1 MPPAIIGAAIALG
14 ASAAAAAGIITATTA
29 LVIGIAATAAGSLL
43 TKTPSFDFNAY
54 KGQQER
60 KQVLRAAAA
69 PRTVVY
75 GTTVASGT
83 MIFAE
88 EEPGKQVDGEWLHMA
103 LALAAHPL
111 HGTGQMWLGDDAVET
126 FGNNVTYEVHNNR
139 QTADP
144 FMLQNCPSWK
154 EDMIGK
160 GISWLRISFKF
171 DAEKFP
177 SGLPNV
183 RILKQGRE
191 VYDPRNGQMVFTDN
205 AALVILDYLRT
216 YLKRTDDRIDWE
228 SFKSAA
234 NICDE
239 MVYNAD
245 GTQERRYRINGEFDI
260 DEASSKIL
268 DGMLEACGG
277 EMTYIGGKH
286 GVLVG
291 AYYGPAQMVLD
302 ESCLS
307 GDIKIVPETSYKERT
322 NTITGTYID
331 PEQNYAEADFPA
343 VAIDEW
349 VEKDGGP
356 ITQDQKYRFVTSA
369 YQAQRLATLVLRR
382 KRIGRSI
389 EAPLNMRG
397 YKFRPGMYVKVRIA
411 ALGMNDVEMRVTKW
425 SFDPKGGINVT
436 LRQDFADM
444 WDDAIG
450 KPVDRPDLV
459 DLPTGGAAQPQN
471 LTYTVQEISDV
482 VQGVLSWTNSGN
494 IAYNRVVV
502 RQAGKTV
509 WTAQVPGDMVRVA
522 GLLRGAYTAHVV
534 AVAYSGAASTEAYL
548 EFNIQAPA
556 APSTVEIQ
564 NGYYSQTLIPKLADM
579 SNVSTQ
585 FDFWYNGTT
594 KLPSIDPAVVE
605 AQATRK
611 GIGTSW
617 TQEDLTNNR
626 DYYWYIRT
634 INAFGSSAFIE
645 VKAHFELAP
654 GNAIDLIEGAIK
666 DTDTYKELDSG
677 IKNVDQK
684 VDAVKTEIDQDLVGI
699 NQSIADNAKKLAQE
713 VLDRTAADK
722 TNADKLAQESKD
734 RLAGD
739 AATAQQAAE
748 DLLRE
753 TGKLSTSIT
762 QTQKQIEDVNTNL
775 SNQISLISAGVQEQ
789 FDFEQIWRFDESNE
803 GWTEDDGGN
812 TPMEVTPDGWLKA
825 NNSTSS
831 CRSPNGLTIDASAYR
846 SVKLRIKKVGN
857 VAWRGRLYWV
867 GAAEQGWSDARGT
880 SIPEPA
886 FDENGLSTVGFNDIN
901 WNASGTVRRFRLDLA
916 TGQDANNYFLIDW
929 IAVGRP
935 SPGASTAALQREEEA
950 RVQGDQAEARSRELL
965 AAQVRGNYDGTDPN
979 QLKSGLLFNE
989 RQIAINREQVI
1000 ARDVTALE
1008 TAFDQNKTQVQQSL
1022 NTLTDKQTSQGNII
1036 SGINADLATTSRV
1049 PNNLITNASFER
1061 DKEGWTGWNNLTTVV
1076 TLIAPHGGTK
1086 GMRVAAAGNAGPGQ
1100 NINFVKDRI
1109 YEVGVWVKQDE
1120 GTTDNGDGNNKIRI
1134 GSSSGAPILEIPYG
1148 NNKVT
1153 KDWKLFSREWRAT
1166 ETGQLPV
1173 TLSNYLTAGTRYF
1186 DDFYI
1191 IDITDAKR
1199 IDNNASA
1206 IQTLDARVTTAEGAI
1221 QSQASAVTQLE
1232 SRVDT
1237 LTGLGTNLVANFD
1250 FADGLNGWGY
1260 RTGTT
1265 VWKADAGDGKA
1276 GIIMTGNGKEPYPGV
1291 FANNDQFLPSLGG
1304 RRYRFAIRGKRLSGT
1319 GDAIARVYYMND
1331 KGQGVYHQRNWQF
1344 TEAFQTFVLD
1354 FPEVPSYVT
1363 QVKFQLFQYSSAS
1376 SNAIDSFAA
1385 YDATDTLAAAANA
1398 SAIQGLETRVT
1409 KHDKD
1414 IEAQSTATTQ
1424 LRNDLNATNR
1434 EVATKASAEAV
1445 NQLSNRVTATEEK
1458 VTSQGKQIVTL
1469 NNSLVSGNLIVNGDM
1484 TEDLTMWEA
1493 SGTGSSFSYVEAE
1506 NALMSGNGSIRVA
1519 NSTKIPVEP
1528 GMTIK
1533 VSLDMRRTADM
1544 TSASQDSIG
1553 LIADWVMSSDWL
1565 TRVEG
1570 WARNLTT
1577 SYATYTFEFT
1587 IPNDFQGSTVW
1598 LRIAAGYLNP
1608 TATARVYVRNVQVY
1622 GSTGVAKKANS
1633 DTVQALTSTVEEQGR
1648 RLTAQNDSIT
1658 NLNSTLNS
1666 VRYQVSNPWFDGSLE
1681 SYADGQVIGNNERA
1695 VVTTST
1701 YFNGTRALKIFRSPN
1716 ESGNSDKNIGPWG
1729 AVRESAKYRFE
1740 FWAMRQEGATAPEGW
1755 HTLIGLQ
1762 QRNAANANSWESAVR
1777 IDETNLP
1784 ADGRW
1789 RRFTGICNLRG
1800 GEKTRGVV
1808 WMSMRGLTGAGTP
1821 GYEMFL
1827 DDVVIVDVTDAREA
1841 MTTAEAAASA
1851 TQLLTTRVESTEQGI
1866 TSLSQSVTNLS
1877 NSIDATNKEVAKKA
1891 SQQAVD
1897 TLAGR
1902 VTETEKG
1909 LSAANSKT
1917 TALEASIKAAVAAGD
1932 NLIPNP
1938 TFDPAYNQM
1947 NIPVVDST
1955 VDKDVPAGAPFRYV
1969 ARLEYR
1975 DHHVAINNIPAIAGR
1990 RFRITAMVAV
2000 KAGGTATFN
2009 MYAGTAN
2016 TPTGGIG
2023 SPLGS
2028 GGSVTAQKG
2037 ATWTK
2042 SVWEFTV
2049 PQTWADRGY
2058 WRPFLQISQSGPD
2071 FGTVWY
2077 ATDWQ
2082 VRDITEAYEASEAAK
2097 ANAKAIDGL
2106 NTQVTQAGK
2115 DIEALAGRTTK
2126 LETGLDTAN
2135 KEIAKKA
2142 TSEALNQLST
2152 KVSEVDGKVS
2162 TQGQSI
2168 TQLENNLSSLDVG
2181 GANLIPDSLELTSYG
2196 KVVAEKYGNN
2206 AVIGYTLPANTNY
2219 VDLLS
2224 TALVG
2229 PFDQEEYVLSFMAK
2243 GGVNGQR
2250 LDCYFYSPNTTIS
2263 AVNSQGGKSG
2273 ATDGQTVFTLT
2284 TEWKRYWVKWKQTPT
2299 TGNKRVIVGRI
2310 QKDASKS
2317 QSAWISAPKLEV
2329 GNIPTAW
2336 SEAPIDNASAKAV
2349 SALDTRVTKTEQGLT
2364 TQSSATTALENKLV
2378 DYKND
2383 LDVSAASPANMLAN
2397 ASFERDFDS
2406 WQGAASFI
2414 TIIKAVNP
2422 RSGAKIAVFAT
2433 GTGALAQ
2440 TVNVVKDRTYRMGV
2454 YARCNAAATLGDAS
2468 NNKLRIGNASGGL
2481 LRDYLFKPSDLSTG
2495 STWKE
2500 LKFEWKATL
2509 TGAVSVSVNSSL
2521 SDGNQ
2526 YFDDMYFMDITDTI
2540 NAEAAASAVSQLDTR
2555 VTKTEE
2561 GITAVS
2567 KRVDQ
2572 LSSSVNDAQA
2582 NIDAMNETVT
2592 SNGLAMA
2599 TGFQQMRAQ
2608 VGDVQSAI
2616 TSTNKV
2622 VAELDKTTA
2631 EKIDTV
2637 TSSVGNVSSS
2647 VQQVSQTVADLNGKL
2662 NAQWGIKVQTDN
2674 NGVKTVAGIQ
2684 LGIDATGESAFL
2696 IDANTFGVYNSS
2708 KSGARD
2714 LVFAIKNGQTYL
2726 REGFIENGTITNAKI
2741 ANAAIDSAKIASHIQ
2756 SDNYVDG
2763 SQGWAINKN
2772 GAAQFNNV
2780 TVRGH
2785 IEARSGSFKGTL
2797 EAQNFIG
2804 DIAVA
2809 KRYDNLNFR
2818 RNNTVQRNG
2827 WYQNRG
2833 YGMTVVLSC
2842 TLIYNVTG
2850 GNERSNGYT
2859 VEITFNI
2866 GGQQALRRFY
2876 VDGSLSSGT
2885 YAMEF
2890 RFAADLAAD
2899 HNNVSF
2905 FVKAKGSDAR
2915 WDYECAIENIT
2926 ATAFRTNSNSFS

>member
-54 KGQQER
+54 KSQQER

-126 FGNNVTYEVHNNR
+126 FGSNVTYEVHNNR

-216 YLKRTDDRIDWE
+216 YLKRSDDRIDWE
-228 SFKSAA
+228 SFKAAA

-245 GTQERRYRINGEFDI
+245 GTQERRYRVNGEFDI

-594 KLPSIDPAVVE
+594 KLPSVDPAVVE

-775 SNQISLISAGVQEQ
+775 SNQISQVAAGTQEQ
-789 FDFEQIWRFDESNE
+789 FDSLDIWRFNTDNE
-803 GWTEDDGGN
+803 GWGGRPSG
-812 TPMEVTPDGWLKA
+812 TPVVENGWIIPPMGTDTGLISPDALDFPGADYK
-825 NNSTSS
+825 
-831 CRSPNGLTIDASAYR
+831 Y
-846 SVKLRIKKVGN
+846 VKMRVRKVGN
-857 VAWRGRLYWV
+857 PTWEGNIYWRYYDTSWTSNAVA
-867 GAAEQGWSDARGT
+867 A
-880 SIPEPA
+880 IPEPVWDDQKVA
-886 FDENGLSTVGFNDIN
+886 TAAWQNIRWGDTRPIRQIRV
-901 WNASGTVRRFRLDLA
+901 DLA
-916 TGQDANNYFLIDW
+916 TKQDASNYFEIDW
-929 IAVGRP
+929 IAIGRP
-935 SPGASTAALQREEEA
+935 SPGASSAALQREEEA
-950 RVQGDQAEARSRELL
+950 RVQADQAEARSRELL

-989 RQIAINREQVI
+989 RQITIAREQVI
-1000 ARDVTALE
+1000 ARDVTSLE
-1008 TAFDQNKTQVQQSL
+1008 TQFNQNKTQVQQSL
-1022 NTLTDKQTSQGNII
+1022 TSLTDKQTSQGSII
-1036 SGINADLATTSRV
+1036 SGINADINTSTRI
-1049 PNNLITNASFER
+1049 PDNLIANSSFER
-1061 DKEGWTGWNNLTTVV
+1061 DKEGWTGWNNLATVV
-1076 TLIAPHGGTK
+1076 TLIVPHSGTK
-1086 GMRVAAAGNAGPGQ
+1086 GLRVAAAGNAGVGQ
-1100 NINFVKDRI
+1100 NIDFVKGRT
-1109 YEVGVWVKQDE
+1109 YEVGVWIKQDE
-1120 GTTDNGDGNNKIRI
+1120 GTTDNGDGNNKVRI
-1134 GSSSGAPILEIPYG
+1134 GGAAGGPIMVIYYG
-1148 NNKVT
+1148 GSKVT
-1153 KDWKLFSREWRAT
+1153 KDWTLFSRKWTAT
-1166 ETGQLPV
+1166 ETGSLPV

-1186 DDFYI
+1186 DDMYI
-1191 IDITDAKR
+1191 RDVTDAEAITK
-1199 IDNNASA
+1199 NASA
-1206 IQTLDARVTTAEGAI
+1206 IQGLDSRVTTAEGKISA
-1221 QSQASAVTQLE
+1221 QASQFTELS

-1237 LTGLGTNLVANFD
+1237 LKGLGENIIANYD
-1250 FADGLNGWGY
+1250 FKNELNGWNY
-1260 RTGTT
+1260 RAGTT

-1276 GIIMTGNGKEPYPGV
+1276 GIIMTGNGNEVYPGI

-1304 RRYRFAIRGKRLSGT
+1304 RRYRFVIRGKKLSGS
-1319 GDAIARVYYMND
+1319 GDAIARVYYIND

-1344 TEAFQTFVLD
+1344 TSEFKTFELD
-1354 FPEVPSYVT
+1354 FPEVPSYVN
-1363 QVKFQLFQYSSAS
+1363 QVKFQLFQYQTAS

-1385 YDATDTLAAAANA
+1385 YDVTDELKGAANA
-1398 SAIQGLETRVT
+1398 NAIQSLETRVT
-1409 KHDKD
+1409 KTEKD
-1414 IEAQSTATTQ
+1414 IESQSSATTQ

-1528 GMTIK
+1528 SMTIK

-1587 IPNDFQGSTVW
+1587 IPNDFKGSTVW
-1598 LRIAAGYLNP
+1598 LRIAAGALNP

-1784 ADGRW
+1784 ADGCW

-1917 TALEASIKAAVAAGD
+1917 TALESSIKAAVAAGD

-1938 TFDPAYNQM
+1938 TFDPAYSQM

-1969 ARLEYR
+1969 ARIAYR

-1990 RFRITAMVAV
+1990 RYRITAMVAV
-2000 KAGGTATFN
+2000 KAGGTAAFS

-2016 TPTGGIG
+2016 NPTSGLG

-2042 SVWEFTV
+2042 SVWEFTI
-2049 PQTWADRGY
+2049 PQSWADRGY
-2058 WRPFLQISQSGPD
+2058 WRPFLQIGQSGPD

-2077 ATDWQ
+2077 VTDWQ

-2115 DIEALAGRTTK
+2115 DIQALAGRTTK

-2181 GANLIPDSLELTSYG
+2181 GANLIPDSLGLTSYG

-2250 LDCYFYSPNTTIS
+2250 IDCYFYSPNTTVS
-2263 AVNSQGGKSG
+2263 AVSSQGSKSG
-2273 ATDGQTVFTLT
+2273 ATDGQIVFTLT
-2284 TEWKRYWVKWKQTPT
+2284 TEWKRYWVKWKQRPT

-2383 LDVSAASPANMLAN
+2383 LDVSAASPDNMLAN
-2397 ASFERDFDS
+2397 ASFERDFDN

-2440 TVNVVKDRTYRMGV
+2440 TVNVVKGRTYRMGV

-2468 NNKLRIGNASGGL
+2468 TNKLRIGNASGGL
-2481 LRDYLFKPSDLSTG
+2481 LRDYLFKPSDLPTG

-2521 SDGNQ
+2521 SAGNQ

-2684 LGIDATGESAFL
+2684 LGINATGESAFL

-2741 ANAAIDSAKIASHIQ
+2741 ANGAITNAKISGEIR
-2756 SDNYVDG
+2756 SDDFTDG
-2763 SQGWAINKN
+2763 SRGWRIAKD
-2772 GAAQFNNV
+2772 GSSQFNNV
-2780 TVRGH
+2780 IVRGH
-2785 IEARSGSFKGTL
+2785 IEAHSGSFKGTL

-2809 KRYDNLNFR
+2809 KRYENLNFR

-2866 GGQQALRRFY
+2866 GGQQALRCFY
-2876 VDGSLSSGT
+2876 VDGSLSRGT

-2905 FVKAKGSDAR
+2905 FVKAKGRDAR